1 MEQGLAGCLATATP
15 EAPALFVAGVMVAAI
30 VFLLWLRRAT
40 HFYGKRLFTV
50 ANLALVWWLGA
61 AALEISVEPAGC
73 KVLFATLAYP
83 GIALLPTAWVL
94 FVYRY
99 ASGRTGPLPLGQ
111 IALLIG
117 APLVVTAFAA
127 TNPLHEMFYAPGT
140 GPRDATPGAP
150 ILYEYGPLFFVAAT
164 YLYACLAAAAGLLAV
179 GMFMSQARYRSHFAA
194 LFVLMVLPMAGNV
207 LYVTRGVTIADFD
220 PTPLLFAG
228 VLVVYAWLITVNR
241 LFDLSWIARDLVF
254 DELPNAYLI
263 VAHNGQVF
271 GANAR
276 AKEQFGIDPAEQR
289 ELDSLPGF
297 GPLLRSLMRQPEQT
311 DPQLIEIGD
320 RSYEALPRPIYRPM
334 GLQDPVMG
342 WVLALTDVTDRL
354 DRERKL
360 EAALEVSARRAAQM
374 ARNNSR
380 MRAEARTDSLTGL
393 RNRRSLQ
400 EDISILYAKD
410 LPARRFIT
418 VAAIDLDHFKSIND
432 TFGHDAGDIVLA
444 AFAEHLAGSFR
455 ARDRIYRLGGEEFI
469 ATAEGLAKAEA
480 ADRLERLRDTV
491 LRMPE
496 CAAFSGLE
504 VRFSAGLATWPD
516 DHPDLDAVFRLAD
529 ARLYRA
535 KDAGRSQ
542 TCSNG
547 SGAGA

>member
-15 EAPALFVAGVMVAAI
+15 EAPALFVAGVMVGAL
-30 VFLLWLRRAT
+30 VFLLWLRRST
-40 HFYGKRLFTV
+40 HFYGKQLFTI
-50 ANLALVWWLGA
+50 ANWALVWWLGA
-61 AALEISVEPAGC
+61 AALELSVEPAGC
-73 KVLFATLAYP
+73 KLLFATLAYP

-99 ASGRTGPLPLGQ
+99 ASGRTGPLPVGQ
-111 IALLIG
+111 IALLVG
-117 APLVVTAFAA
+117 APLVVTALAA
-127 TNPLHEMFYAPGT
+127 TNPLHEMFYAAGT

-150 ILYEYGPLFFVAAT
+150 IVYEYGPFFFVAAT
-164 YLYACLAAAAGLLAV
+164 YLYACLATAAGLLAV
-179 GMFMSQARYRSHFAA
+179 GTFVSQAPYRGHFAA
-194 LFVLMVLPMAGNV
+194 LFVLMVLPLAGNV
-207 LYVTRGVTIADFD
+207 LYVTRNVTIAGFD

-228 VLVVYAWLITVNR
+228 VLVVYAWLITVNG

-263 VAHNGQVF
+263 VAHTGQVF

-289 ELDSLPGF
+289 QLDSVPGF
-297 GPLLRSLMRQPEQT
+297 GPLLRSLMRQPERTAVQV
-311 DPQLIEIGD
+311 IEIGD

-374 ARNNSR
+374 ALNNSR

-400 EDISILYAKD
+400 EDISILYAKN
-410 LPARRFIT
+410 LPARFFIT
-418 VAAIDLDHFKSIND
+418 VASIDLDHFKSIND

-444 AFAEHLAGSFR
+444 AFAERLAGSFR

-469 ATAEGLAKAEA
+469 VTAEGLSKAEA
-480 ADRLERLRDTV
+480 ADRLEGLRDTV

-496 CAAFSGLE
+496 CAAFDGLE

-516 DHPDLDAVFRLAD
+516 DHPDLDAVLRLAD

-542 TCSNG
+542 TLADGGAPG
-547 SGAGA
+547 S